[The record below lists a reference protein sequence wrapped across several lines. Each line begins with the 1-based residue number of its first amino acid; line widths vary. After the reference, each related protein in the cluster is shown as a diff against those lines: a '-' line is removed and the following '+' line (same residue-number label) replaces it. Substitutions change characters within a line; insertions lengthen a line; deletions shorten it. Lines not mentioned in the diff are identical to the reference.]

1 MGGSQPGSS
10 GGELQI
16 LNGERAEGGL
26 SIRAT
31 LVPHISWISE
41 ISIVTRPFCSSS
53 FLIQRVARFC
63 SLFSFLTPGLSLSC
77 NSLLFFALSLG
88 MKGK

>member
-41 ISIVTRPFCSSS
+41 ISIVTKT
-53 FLIQRVARFC
+53 FL
-63 SLFSFLTPGLSLSC
+63 S
-77 NSLLFFALSLG
+77 
-88 MKGK
+88 

>member
-10 GGELQI
+10 GGELQS

-41 ISIVTRPFCSSS
+41 ISIVTKT
-53 FLIQRVARFC
+53 FLLLFVLDPASRTFPA
-63 SLFSFLTPGLSLSC
+63 LFSFLTPGLSLSC

>member
-31 LVPHISWISE
+31 LLSHISWISE
-41 ISIVTRPFCSSS
+41 IAIVTK
-53 FLIQRVARFC
+53 
-63 SLFSFLTPGLSLSC
+63 T
-77 NSLLFFALSLG
+77 FFRS
-88 MKGK
+88 